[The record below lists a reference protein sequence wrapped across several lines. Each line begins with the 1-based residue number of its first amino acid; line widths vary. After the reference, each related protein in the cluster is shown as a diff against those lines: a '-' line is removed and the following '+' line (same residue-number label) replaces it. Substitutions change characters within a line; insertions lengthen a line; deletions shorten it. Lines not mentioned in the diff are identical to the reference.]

1 MLQQSASVLALALL
15 WCAGCSSDSAPK
27 HGGDGGVF
35 GDGAGNGTGAAGG
48 ARAGSPNGDGGRASA
63 AGAGGQANN
72 GAAGHVGGGRPPLTP
87 DGPPYIGTGI
97 VLKEPPYDWVGIV
110 GTGQSLSA
118 GAFSSAVSLTQPYKN
133 LMLLDNSADPKYPTD
148 GSAAEWAAV
157 PLTEP
162 HRPNVPGTFG
172 ETRNYPNNI
181 CGLSEQGPYGETP
194 NSGMANSVSKAW
206 ASRGLDHDYITA
218 HTAVGVGGYCLQYI
232 AKGTQSYAAAI
243 SEAKVYKKLADE
255 AGKVYGAGGI
265 ILTHGECDT
274 SLKTADY
281 GEKVHQLWSDFNTD
295 LKAVTQQPNDIVLL
309 ASQQSS
315 VKGGGY
321 ESSAIQ
327 LWRAGR
333 AHPGQVVC
341 TGPKYAYGPY
351 YVHLTGPAY
360 ERVGE
365 KYGEVFDLI
374 VNQGVAWKP
383 LGPNKIQRTG
393 KVIKIDFDVPNPP
406 LVWDTHLP
414 KPHQNAHTAWAA
426 GKGFEVIDSNKNELQ
441 IESAEIVGS
450 SVELTLAQA
459 PADDASLTVGYAVTP
474 DDGGDYGGRDV
485 DLIGLLRDSD
495 PFQGYAAE
503 SIELQATKGSK
514 TFTAS
519 AGALD
524 RRALMDIVS
533 ASGLAEGT
541 VVEAQTAD
549 SVTLSSPWGGETGKA
564 TALFHHNHYNY
575 CVHFGLDVP

>member
-1 MLQQSASVLALALL
+1 MLQQPVFALALTVL
-15 WCAGCSSDSAPK
+15 ACAGCSTDSPPK
-27 HGGDGGVF
+27 HGGDSGAGAGAGSGTGNAGGA
-35 GDGAGNGTGAAGG
+35 GAGSESGVSGRSSTAGASGHSGNGTA
-48 ARAGSPNGDGGRASA
+48 GRAD
-63 AGAGGQANN
+63 
-72 GAAGHVGGGRPPLTP
+72 GGRPPLTA

-97 VLKEPPYDWVGIV
+97 VLKQPPYDWVGII

-118 GAFSSAVSLTQPYKN
+118 GAFSTAVSRTQPYKN
-133 LMLLDNSADPKYPTD
+133 LMLLDTSADPKYPVD
-148 GSAAEWAAV
+148 GSAAQWAAV

-181 CGLSEQGPYGETP
+181 CGLTAEGPYGETP

-206 ASRGLDHDYITA
+206 AGRGHQDDYITA

-232 AKGTQSYAAAI
+232 AKGTPSYAAAI
-243 SEAKVYKKLADE
+243 SEAKVYKKLADD
-255 AGKVYGAGGI
+255 AGKVYGAGGVI
-265 ILTHGECDT
+265 FTHGECDT
-274 SLKTADY
+274 SQKTADY

-295 LKAVTQQPNDIVLL
+295 LKAVTRQPNDIVLL

-321 ESSAIQ
+321 ESSAVQ

-383 LGPNKIQRTG
+383 LGPNKIERKG
-393 KVIKIDFDVPNPP
+393 KIITIDFDVPNPP

-414 KPHQNAHTAWAA
+414 KPHQSAHTAWSA
-426 GKGFEVIDSNKNELQ
+426 GKGFEVIDANKNELKIQ
-441 IESAEIVGS
+441 SAEIVGN
-450 SVELTLAQA
+450 SVQLTLAEA
-459 PADDASLTVGYAVTP
+459 PADDASLTVGYAVTA

-495 PFQGYAAE
+495 PFQGYSAE
-503 SIELQATKGSK
+503 SIDLQATKGSK
-514 TFTAS
+514 TFSAA
-519 AGALD
+519 AGALE
-524 RRALMDIVS
+524 RRALLDIAS
-533 ASGLAEGT
+533 ASGLPEGT

-549 SVTLSSPWGGETGKA
+549 SVTLSSAWAGETGKA
-564 TALFHHNHYNY
+564 TVLFHHNHYNY